1 MLDFCVISTSD
12 YTSSTNHLLR
22 SLERFHHNATIHALI
37 PDSEFREAK
46 DRVSSPTLRYYS
58 LADVLAECSLSSFAF
73 QYTPFELCC
82 ALKPYLMI
90 KALKN
95 TNADFLVYLDGD
107 MEVFAPLDSLFD
119 HSADI
124 FVTPHPISSDVTK
137 NRNYD
142 YRSIRL
148 AGIFNAGFVGV
159 KRLGPGSKMFLDW
172 WSERL
177 AFNCING
184 PTNSEQ
190 DDLFVD
196 QKWLDL
202 VPSIFPNTRIVQS
215 KAVNAGHW
223 TISQG
228 EITFDE
234 DHMLVDGEPLRLFH
248 YSGYYKESGA
258 IRPDDVLCKYA
269 TREFH
274 ETHLAIDVC
283 ERYFGFIEN
292 YLNRLNEVSYDLDD
306 GLTKI
311 KTIDLLKYNDGT
323 EIDPSDRRLFLSL
336 RKVFEDKI
344 TVDPFG
350 IPNYFRAMWEYK
362 GKNGFEEFATIEN
375 QYFILQLLQ
384 ASRCQVII
392 WGLNDRGRRWTEVLE
407 ACGLTVLAYIDRN
420 ASKLKDQEQKPVYDP
435 EDIRTLSNEA
445 SNTIILVNTA
455 DPTQQI
461 SALTRLGLSFVV
473 A

>member
-1 MLDFCVISTSD
+1 MSARELIKSIK
-12 YTSSTNHLLR
+12 
-22 SLERFHHNATIHALI
+22 RFHKDSVIHLLI
-37 PDSEFREAK
+37 PDAAGE
-46 DRVSSPTLRYYS
+46 RVSSSTYSENLRVYS
-58 LADVLAECSLSSFAF
+58 LSEVIGQDILLRFAF

-82 ALKPYLMI
+82 ALKPHLI
-90 KALKN
+90 ARALEN
-95 TNADFLVYLDGD
+95 SRSDFLVYLDGD
-107 MEVFAPLDSLFD
+107 MEVFASLDSLFD
-119 HSADI
+119 QSADI
-124 FVTPHPISSDVTK
+124 FLTPHPISSDVTK
-137 NRNYD
+137 NQNYD

-159 KRLGPGSKMFLDW
+159 KRLGPVSELFLGW
-172 WSERL
+172 WSKRL
-177 AFNCING
+177 EFDCING
-184 PTNSEQ
+184 PTNNEQ
-190 DDLFVD
+190 EGLFVD

-248 YSGYYKESGA
+248 YSGYYKESCT

-274 ETHLAIDVC
+274 ETHLALDVC

-292 YLNRLNEVSYDLDD
+292 YLNRLNEVSSDLDG

-311 KTIDLLKYNDGT
+311 KTIDLLNYNDGT
-323 EIDPSDRRLFLSL
+323 EIDPSDRHLLLSL

-350 IPNYFRAMWEYK
+350 IPNYFRAMQEYK
-362 GKNGFEEFATIEN
+362 EKDGFEDFATIEN

-384 ASRCQVII
+384 ESRRQVII

-407 ACGLTVLAYIDRN
+407 SCGVTVLAYIDRR
-420 ASKLKDQEQKPVYDP
+420 AARLMAEELRPVFDTLDACSKQICFDDAILLINTSEPNEQ
-435 EDIRTLSNEA
+435 L
-445 SNTIILVNTA
+445 TILE
-455 DPTQQI
+455 QRE
-461 SALTRLGLSFVV
+461 LTGFVLGSQR
-473 A
+473 